1 MKYTFLHISDLHYRA
16 DWYEENNLV
25 CNKFI
30 EDIKTQL
37 SNHENS
43 YLVFSGDIVFDG
55 ATPELYSA
63 FEKNF
68 AKKLDS
74 VGLSKDRRICAPGNH
89 DISRD
94 ALKQFLVIQKGTL
107 DQMTNEQLFNEN
119 LIQNSKTFLAPKF
132 ENYKAYESQFAQYTA
147 CESDLGGAGWEL
159 SNEIGVYCLNTALCS
174 FAGLSDLVGNP
185 ISDQNKLMIDTRS
198 LHKWLTETDFKTR
211 ILVMHH
217 PLDWLN
223 EWAKLELEKIISNS
237 FQLIFSG
244 HIHENSTT
252 FSTRGIGKS
261 VHCVAPPLFTKK
273 SELLGYS
280 FIGSM

>member
-217 PLDWLN
+217 PLDWLI
-223 EWAKLELEKIISNS
+223 EWAKLELEKIISSS
-237 FQLIFSG
+237 FQLVFSG
-244 HIHENSTT
+244 HIHKIPQLFQPEELESPYIVLRHHCLLENQN
-252 FSTRGIGKS
+252 FLVIR
-261 VHCVAPPLFTKK
+261 L
-273 SELLGYS
+273 
-280 FIGSM
+280 